1 MDESVYS
8 EIVAGLRAENVK
20 AVVFDF
26 DCTISLKHSG
36 GRVRKDKFEAFLQN
50 NLSPCFQYILPRLL
64 KDGYLVG
71 VATFADSY
79 MAPATHIAGEDL
91 VRAFFRHHFQD
102 DFADRIPIIAAY
114 PGQFS
119 LCPPYRPL
127 HSKGTNGPSQSFI
140 LTAIKASLSS
150 SPNRSLHSSRV
161 RICSFVIHMVLKRQ
175 RRILL
180 RNVRQHFGT
189 RFDNSCGQQ
198 NIQHAHDIETPSS
211 VPDPSAYTYARAPHA

>member
-114 PGQFS
+114 PGPFS

-127 HSKGTNGPSQSFI
+127 H
-140 LTAIKASLSS
+140 
-150 SPNRSLHSSRV
+150 
-161 RICSFVIHMVLKRQ
+161 LKRNE
-175 RRILL
+175 RTESAIHSHGHKGLIILVAEPL
-180 RNVRQHFGT
+180 PAF
-189 RFDNSCGQQ
+189 
-198 NIQHAHDIETPSS
+198 
-211 VPDPSAYTYARAPHA
+211 